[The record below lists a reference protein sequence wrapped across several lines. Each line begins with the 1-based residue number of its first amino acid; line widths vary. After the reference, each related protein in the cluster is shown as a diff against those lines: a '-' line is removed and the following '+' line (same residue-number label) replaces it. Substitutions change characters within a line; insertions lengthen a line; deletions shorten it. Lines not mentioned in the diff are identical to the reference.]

1 MTCRAARS
9 HDSSLTLFAN
19 VGQYPAPGGLVVAL
33 SIGRGTGLRIN
44 LPVAG
49 RSSLQ
54 PRVSPRSSSF
64 ARGCRRPSRASDL
77 RVSLVEIETIRYYKR
92 IGMLPEPP
100 RTGAATEFMAR
111 TISNGS
117 YLSAVAANSALTW
130 KTCVDCYALLTA
142 GTTPAPRS
150 GV

>member
-1 MTCRAARS
+1 MGKTTTPKT
-9 HDSSLTLFAN
+9 SS
-19 VGQYPAPGGLVVAL
+19 L
-33 SIGRGTGLRIN
+33 SIGALSKHTDCN
-44 LPVAG
+44 
-49 RSSLQ
+49 
-54 PRVSPRSSSF
+54 
-64 ARGCRRPSRASDL
+64 
-77 RVSLVEIETIRYYKR
+77 IETIRYYER

-117 YLSAVAANSALTW
+117 YLFAVAANSVLTW

>member
-1 MTCRAARS
+1 MGKTTIPKT
-9 HDSSLTLFAN
+9 SS
-19 VGQYPAPGGLVVAL
+19 L
-33 SIGRGTGLRIN
+33 SIGALSKHTGCN
-44 LPVAG
+44 
-49 RSSLQ
+49 
-54 PRVSPRSSSF
+54 
-64 ARGCRRPSRASDL
+64 
-77 RVSLVEIETIRYYKR
+77 IETVRYYER

-100 RTGAATEFMAR
+100 RTGAVTEFMAR